1 MRRKA
6 ILPVRRPV
14 EVIFGQSSVQKL
26 YFSDDNPKG
35 PGLRLKHLNRTQ
47 RFTFRAARRA
57 PASGAGLDRPL
68 ASNTVMRMPTFT
80 FKVSPE
86 EARTIRA
93 KARAEKSSVSAFLRT
108 RVLDAKPAPRKV
120 IIKKHP
126 VSGLPYNATDVGGPI
141 VTHEQIKAALADF
154 P

>member
-1 MRRKA
+1 
-6 ILPVRRPV
+6 
-14 EVIFGQSSVQKL
+14 
-26 YFSDDNPKG
+26 
-35 PGLRLKHLNRTQ
+35 
-47 RFTFRAARRA
+47 
-57 PASGAGLDRPL
+57 
-68 ASNTVMRMPTFT
+68 MPTLT

-108 RVLDAKPAPRKV
+108 RVLDAKPVQRKV

-126 VSGLPYNATDVGGPI
+126 VSGLPYNAGGTGYPL
-141 VTHEQIKAALADF
+141 VTHEQIKALLADF